1 MYVQCYAVLCIYI
14 TIVAM
19 DTIHLL
25 FVFVGIDV
33 AVNNIRVFGVAMEM
47 QPWVSFPMLS
57 SYKIFF
63 IALNNN
69 KYKI

>member
-1 MYVQCYAVLCIYI
+1 
-14 TIVAM
+14 M

>member
-1 MYVQCYAVLCIYI
+1 
-14 TIVAM
+14 M
-19 DTIHLL
+19 DTINFL
-25 FVFVGIDV
+25 FIFVGIDV
-33 AVNNIRVFGVAMEM
+33 AVNNIRVIGVAMEM

-63 IALNNN
+63 TAVNNN